1 MKYFIME
8 EIKFGKDRTSYYKK
22 DECNDVN
29 ELNELLKA
37 YNKINKDKN
46 CSYFVAVKE
55 KPLLLTKEM
64 QIN

>member
-8 EIKFGKDRTSYYKK
+8 KVQIGKDRTSYYKK

-37 YNKINKDKN
+37 YNKINKDDN
-46 CSYFVAVKE
+46 CSYFVAINDNT
-55 KPLLLTKEM
+55 LLLTKEM

>member
-46 CSYFVAVKE
+46 CSYS
-55 KPLLLTKEM
+55 
-64 QIN
+64 